1 MAETR
6 VVGFLC
12 NWCSYIGADL
22 AGTSRLPVPAN
33 SSFIRVPCSGR
44 VDPLIVVRAF
54 QSGADGVLVLGC
66 HPGDCHYREGNYY
79 ARRRFA
85 LMHRFL
91 AFLGIEPERFRLDWV
106 SAAEGH
112 RFSQITHEFTDGVE
126 RLGPLGLPWARG
138 RERGNEATGQ
148 RGNEAT
154 GQRVGE
160 SPSHLETQAAIRE
173 TARRLL
179 AEDRVDVFIG
189 YEMGTRGTT
198 RPAFIYEPEEA
209 ERLVWNTACTHNLT
223 RYLRDKSRPARRGE
237 PPPRIGLVVKACDA
251 LALNLLLHDDQIE
264 RERITVVGVACDG
277 MGQGA
282 GFPADRLSD
291 EMQRR
296 CQECT
301 ERVPV
306 IYDELIGEVGSVE
319 GVSRLDEVAALEALP
334 IAERRAF
341 WAAEFDRCLRCYACR
356 QACPLCYCEECL
368 AEQLGPP
375 WEEIAIRGPENA
387 FFHIMRA
394 YHLSGRCVGCNECA
408 RACPMGIRLDLLN
421 LKMAKEA
428 EALFGYRAGEAVD
441 AMPFLATF
449 KPDDDA
455 LSRLEEPS
463 RQIRGERD
471 SVSEEGVLR

>member
-6 VVGFLC
+6 AVGFLC
-12 NWCSYIGADL
+12 NWCSYVGADL

-33 SSFIRVPCSGR
+33 ISFVRVPCSGR
-44 VDPLIVVRAF
+44 VDPLMVVRAF
-54 QSGADGVLVLGC
+54 QGGADGVLVLGC
-66 HPGDCHYREGNYY
+66 HPGDCHYRDGNYY

-91 AFLGIEPERFRLDWV
+91 EFLGIEPERFRLDWV
-106 SAAEGH
+106 SAAEGD
-112 RFSQITHEFTDGVE
+112 RFSRITREFTDAVE
-126 RLGPLGLPWARG
+126 RLGPLELPWARG
-138 RERGNEATGQ
+138 AKWVG
-148 RGNEAT
+148 EAT
-154 GQRVGE
+154 GQRVVSTGQRMTE
-160 SPSHLETQAAIRE
+160 SPSLLATQSALRE

-189 YEMGTRGTT
+189 YEMGPRGAT
-198 RPAFIYEPEEA
+198 RPAFLYEPEEA

-251 LALNLLLHDDQIE
+251 RSLNLLLHDDQIE
-264 RERITVVGVACDG
+264 RERITVVGVVCDG
-277 MGQGA
+277 MRQGA

-291 EMQRR
+291 EMQSR
-296 CQECT
+296 CQDCT

-306 IYDELIGEVGSVE
+306 LYDELIGEPQSVE
-319 GVSRLDEVAALEALP
+319 GVSGLDEVAALEALP
-334 IAERRAF
+334 VAERRAF
-341 WAAEFDRCLRCYACR
+341 WAAEFDRCLLCYACR
-356 QACPLCYCEECL
+356 QACPLCYCAECL

-375 WEEIAIRGPENA
+375 WEDIAIRRPEKA

-394 YHLSGRCVGCNECA
+394 YHLAGRCVGCNECA

-421 LKMAKEA
+421 LKIAKEA

-441 AMPFLATF
+441 ALPVLATF
-449 KPDDDA
+449 K
-455 LSRLEEPS
+455 
-463 RQIRGERD
+463 
-471 SVSEEGVLR
+471 VEEGVLTR

>member
-1 MAETR
+1 MAETK

-12 NWCSYIGADL
+12 NWCSYVGADL

-33 SSFIRVPCSGR
+33 IRFIRVPCSGR

-54 QSGADGVLVLGC
+54 QSGADGVLILGC

-85 LMHRFL
+85 LLHRLL

-112 RFSQITHEFTDGVE
+112 RFSRIAREFSDAVD
-126 RLGPLGLPWARG
+126 RLGPLELPWAKGKTGRRG
-138 RERGNEATGQ
+138 EGETG
-148 RGNEAT
+148 GHGEAT

-160 SPSHLETQAAIRE
+160 SPSSLATQAALRE

-179 AEDRVDVFIG
+179 AEDRVDLFIG
-189 YEMGTRGTT
+189 YEMGTRGAT

-209 ERLVWNTACTHNLT
+209 ERLVWNSACTHNLT
-223 RYLRDKSRPARRGE
+223 GYLRDARRPARQGE
-237 PPPRIGLVVKACDA
+237 PPPRIGLLVKACDA
-251 LALNLLLHDDQIE
+251 RSLALLLHDGQVE
-264 RERITVVGVACDG
+264 RERITVVGVVCEG
-277 MGQGA
+277 MRQGA

-291 EMQRR
+291 AMQSR
-296 CQECT
+296 CLGCT
-301 ERVPV
+301 DRVPLLC
-306 IYDELIGEVGSVE
+306 DELIGEAGAIE
-319 GVSRLDEVAALEALP
+319 GVRALDEVAALEALP

-341 WAAEFDRCLRCYACR
+341 WAAQFDRCLRCYACR

-375 WEEIAIRGPENA
+375 WEEIAIRAPENA
-387 FFHIMRA
+387 FFLIMRA
-394 YHLSGRCVGCNECA
+394 LHLAGRCVGCNECA

-421 LKMAKEA
+421 LKVARDA

-441 AMPFLATF
+441 ATPVLATF
-449 KPDDDA
+449 ESD
-455 LSRLEEPS
+455 EE
-463 RQIRGERD
+463 R
-471 SVSEEGVLR
+471 VLR